1 MLFAYSMNDF
11 VGYTVLFLAALIML
25 GRKFAGSNPDV
36 ADAAKKA
43 TANKAIQLIGR
54 FFK

>member
-11 VGYTVLFLAALIML
+11 VGYTVLFLAVVIYCTK
-25 GRKFAGSNPDV
+25 KFASSNPEV
-36 ADAAKKA
+36 GEAAKKA
-43 TANKAIQLIGR
+43 AASKAIQLIGR

>member
-11 VGYTVLFLAALIML
+11 VGYTVLFLVAAIYI
-25 GRKFAGSNPDV
+25 GKKFASSNSDV
-36 ADAAKKA
+36 ANAAKKA
-43 TANKAIQLIGR
+43 AANKAIQLIGR